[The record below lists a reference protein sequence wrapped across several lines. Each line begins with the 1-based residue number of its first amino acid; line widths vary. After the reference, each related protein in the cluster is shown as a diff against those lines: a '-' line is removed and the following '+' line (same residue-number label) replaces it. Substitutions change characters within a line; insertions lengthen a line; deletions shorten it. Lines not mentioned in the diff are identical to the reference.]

1 MQSEEQQWVQ
11 EFVEHA
17 TEHLYRIE
25 QDLLQLSG
33 SKDIE
38 LVYKLRRE
46 VKSIQAEAEML
57 GLDSIEQLANRWDDK
72 LKILKDYSIDYDK
85 RLQNLFFHVFDGLEL
100 LVSKLGEPF
109 GLRGDD
115 AHQVISD
122 TDTIF
127 KSIDAH
133 LEFIINPPVAFA
145 EIEQIFP
152 LERAVKQAG
161 SDYGKEVK
169 IVIEGRDTLIPQ
181 VVLKSL
187 PKLLS
192 HLINNAIAHGIES
205 PQVRQTLGKSPV
217 GQIVMSAFHQDNQ
230 TVITF
235 SDDGAGID
243 LERVKAKAIKKGLI
257 TITQARIISPEAVY
271 ELLYHPDFSTKD
283 ERDLRA
289 GTGYGLDIVHTELN
303 KVGGAIS
310 TSSRPGQGTTFKI
323 IYPKALG

>member
-38 LVYKLRRE
+38 LVYGLCRA
-46 VKSIQAEAEML
+46 VLSIQAQAEML
-57 GLDSIEQLANRWDDK
+57 GLDSIDRLANRWHEQ
-72 LKILKDYSIDYDK
+72 LERLRDYPINCDQT
-85 RLQNLFFHVFDGLEL
+85 LQNLFFQLFDALSL
-100 LVSKLGEPF
+100 LVSQLKQPY
-109 GLRGDD
+109 GLKDDD
-115 AHQVISD
+115 ANHVVSGTESIFNRID
-122 TDTIF
+122 T
-127 KSIDAH
+127 H
-133 LEFIINPPVAFA
+133 LRFLLNPPVAFA

-169 IVIEGRDTLIPQ
+169 IVIEGRDTLIPK
-181 VVLKSL
+181 VVLETL

-205 PQVRQTLGKSPV
+205 PQVRQTMGKLPV
-217 GQIVMSAFHQDNQ
+217 GQIVMSAFYQDNQ
-230 TVITF
+230 MVITF

-243 LERVKAKAIKKGLI
+243 VERVKAKAIKKGLI
-257 TITQARIISPEAVY
+257 TITQAQLLAPEAVY

-289 GTGYGLDIVHTELN
+289 GTGFGLDIVRTELN
-303 KVGGAIS
+303 KIGGSIS
-310 TSSRPGQGTTFKI
+310 TNSLPGKGTTFKI

>member
-38 LVYKLRRE
+38 LVYGLCRA
-46 VKSIQAEAEML
+46 VLSIQAQAEML
-57 GLDSIEQLANRWDDK
+57 GLDSIDRLANRWHEQ
-72 LKILKDYSIDYDK
+72 LELLRDYPINCDQT
-85 RLQNLFFHVFDGLEL
+85 LQNLFFQLFDALSL
-100 LVSKLGEPF
+100 FVSKLKQPY
-109 GLRGDD
+109 GLKDDD
-115 AHQVISD
+115 ANQVVSGTESIFNRID
-122 TDTIF
+122 T
-127 KSIDAH
+127 H
-133 LEFIINPPVAFA
+133 LRFLLNPPVAFA

-161 SDYGKEVK
+161 LDYGKEVK
-169 IVIEGRDTLIPQ
+169 IGIEGRDTLIPK
-181 VVLKSL
+181 VVLDTL

-230 TVITF
+230 TIITF

-257 TITQARIISPEAVY
+257 TITQAQIISPEAVY

-289 GTGYGLDIVHTELN
+289 GTGFGLDIVRTELN
-303 KVGGAIS
+303 KIGGSIS
-310 TSSRPGQGTTFKI
+310 TTSLPGKGTTFKI
-323 IYPKALG
+323 IYPNALG